1 MENIEKNN
9 LDKKNSIIK
18 SLWDK
23 FVKAS
28 DDFFRHDVE
37 HCLYWIS
44 IVVVIIVALTF
55 GVVIYLNFVYAPDSA
70 TECTMKMFF
79 GIPCPGCGGT
89 RAIMAL
95 FQGKILTSIYYHA
108 LVPYSAAIYGAFFI
122 TQTLQ
127 RLTKGKVKGIKFHSW
142 YLYGVLV
149 ILVVQYI
156 MKLTIPGYNV

>member
-1 MENIEKNN
+1 MKN
-9 LDKKNSIIK
+9 
-18 SLWDK
+18 LWNK
-23 FVKAS
+23 FLKAS

-37 HCLYWIS
+37 HCLYWMS
-44 IVVVIIVALTF
+44 IFIVIILGVIMGVVV
-55 GVVIYLNFVYAPDSA
+55 YLNFVYAPETS
-70 TECTMKMFF
+70 TGCTMKLFF

-89 RAIMAL
+89 RALIAL

-108 LVPYSAAIYGAFFI
+108 LVPYSAAIYGAFFV

-127 RLTKGKVKGIKFHSW
+127 RLTKGRIKGLKFHNW

-156 MKLTIPGYNV
+156 MKLAIPGYVV